1 MKAQPVGFMTF
12 KAIFLAGILIVL
24 SHWAAA
30 QPTMGHLH
38 VERYPYLSLPLYLN
52 QLETAKEDTA
62 RVRLLLKISSIYHW
76 NDSRGLADS
85 SILFARTA
93 EKLSNS
99 LQFTE
104 GRIEATFIQCKSLL
118 QKRNFREAKE
128 ILQRVHGEQYI
139 RILLVLAEYYIN
151 DKDAKPDEL
160 RNAYPYLQLA
170 GRMSAQL
177 KSRHWITESSIAR
190 AKYHFHLGEID
201 KGRDCFYQVIG
212 YCEKTGDKPGQA
224 RWWHELGRYLPETE
238 TYALQIYSYGK
249 AKALYRELGNVEELA
264 DCLYEEG
271 AIHELHNRVDLTEEC
286 YLSELNLLKSAG
298 LNKDL
303 FASYQRLSAFYQTR
317 NNLDKALRYALL
329 GLENL
334 KAMKDSSRLNSVYST
349 IGDLY
354 HTLGDHAT
362 SIRYYKL
369 VLATSP
375 IHMIHTYKLISR
387 LVDAEIKTNN
397 AQKGL
402 QFLRTFLKTRGEPE
416 TVLNKQLV
424 AYLYA
429 NCYAAMKNYNAA
441 ERYYLEVI
449 RLNSE
454 VESTEKFWWRNL
466 NSVSGPT
473 AYLTVGRFYTEQG
486 QFDRAARF
494 VKNAINYRQL
504 GPAREME
511 ARYLSYK
518 IDSVAGNH
526 IASFRSYQ
534 RFIFL
539 RDSIQRVTKDE
550 QFAVLKANF
559 KTAQK
564 DKDIRLLQKE
574 ALLRKRQLELKSR
587 TEKFTYAGIIT
598 LVGMLL
604 LLYNGYR
611 VKQKKNLQLEEHQRT
626 INIKNTSLLR
636 LVDEKEWLLKEV
648 HHRVKNNLQIVIS
661 LLNSQSAHLKEDVA
675 INAIVESRHRIQAIS
690 MLHQR
695 IYQSENMVWIT
706 MSSYI
711 HELVYYLNTSFNLG
725 KRIIFAVNVEN
736 IELDLSQAVP
746 VGLILNEAITNSL
759 KYAFPQ
765 EREGTI
771 EVGFKVSGGDELLLT
786 ITDDG
791 IGLSTEVDV
800 NQSNTFGLK
809 LIGGLSEDLDGTFQ
823 LASVNG
829 TKLSV
834 SFPHKL
840 TSEYLPA
847 EQSADAQVN

>member
-1 MKAQPVGFMTF
+1 MTC
-12 KAIFLAGILIVL
+12 KAIFLAGLLIVFN
-24 SHWAAA
+24 HWATA
-30 QPTMGHLH
+30 QPTMSHLH
-38 VERYPYLSLPLYLN
+38 VERYPYTSLPSFLR
-52 QLETAKEDTA
+52 QLETAGEDTA
-62 RVRLLLKISSIYHW
+62 KVRLLLKISSIYHW
-76 NDSRGLADS
+76 NDSRGSADS
-85 SILFARTA
+85 SILFARAA
-93 EKLSNS
+93 ETLSNS
-99 LQFTE
+99 LRFTE
-104 GRIEATFIQCKSLL
+104 GRVAATFIQCKSLL
-118 QKRNFREAKE
+118 EKRDFSAAKG
-128 ILQRVHGEQYI
+128 ILQRVQGEQYI

-151 DKDAKPDEL
+151 DKDARPDEL
-160 RNAYPYLQLA
+160 RNAYPYLQQA
-170 GRMSAQL
+170 SRMSVQL
-177 KSRHWITESSIAR
+177 HSRHWMTESSIAR

-201 KGRDCFYQVIG
+201 KGRDCFYEVIRH
-212 YCEKTGDKPGQA
+212 CEKTGDKPGQA
-224 RWWHELGRYLPETE
+224 HWWHELARYLPETG
-238 TYALQIYSYGK
+238 TYALQIYGYGK
-249 AKALYRELGNVEELA
+249 AKALYRALGNTEELA

-271 AIHELHNRVDLTEEC
+271 AIHEHHNRMDLAEEL
-286 YLSELNLLKSAG
+286 YLSELSLLKSAG
-298 LNKDL
+298 LKKDL

-334 KAMKDSSRLNSVYST
+334 KAMKDSSRLNSIYST
-349 IGDLY
+349 IGELY

-362 SIRYYKL
+362 SIKYYKL

-375 IHMIHTYKLISR
+375 IHMILTYTLISR

-397 AQKGL
+397 AAKGL

-429 NCYAAMKNYNAA
+429 NCYAAMKNYATA

-486 QFDRAARF
+486 QFEKAARF
-494 VKNAINYRQL
+494 VKNAVTYPQL

-526 IASFRSYQ
+526 LASFRNYQ

-564 DKDIRLLQKE
+564 EKDIKLLQKE

-587 TEKFTYAGIIT
+587 TEKFTYAGIIALFGL
-598 LVGMLL
+598 LV

-626 INIKNTSLLR
+626 INIKNISLLK

-675 INAIVESRHRIQAIS
+675 INAIVESKHRIQAIS

-695 IYQSENMVWIT
+695 IYQSESMVWIS

-711 HELVYYLNTSFNLG
+711 HELVYYLDNSFNLG
-725 KRIIFAVNVEN
+725 KRIIFSVNVGN
-736 IELDLSQAVP
+736 IDLDLSQAVP

-759 KYAFPQ
+759 KYAFP
-765 EREGTI
+765 EGREGKI
-771 EVGFKVSGGDELLLT
+771 EVEFKSTGLDELLLT
-786 ITDDG
+786 IADDG
-791 IGLSTEVDV
+791 IGLSTEADI
-800 NQSNTFGLK
+800 NQLNTFGLK
-809 LIGGLSEDLDGTFQ
+809 LIRGLSEDLDGTFH
-823 LASVNG
+823 LVSAGG
-829 TKLSV
+829 TRLSV
-834 SFPHKL
+834 AFPHKHL
-840 TSEYLPA
+840 AASLPT
-847 EQSADAQVN
+847 EQSTVAQVKIG